1 MLVNAKIEINNEDL
15 KKVLDEIC
23 KKKYIKKLEDLEEKL
38 EKNIKSVNEEID
50 KKVESMFENIKAFF
64 VDLINKNSKKTLES
78 VNIQLSSIREELAE
92 LKSDNKNLKEALEES
107 VKIQLSPMR
116 KELTE
121 LKSDIRKELTELK
134 SDNKNLKEALEESVK
149 IQLSSMREELA
160 ELKSKKISNLENENK
175 NIQKEINK
183 KDILIIDLQKEIKS
197 YKDEVMKLKELTE
210 LKSKKIS
217 NLENENKNLQS
228 KLKECKDEISELE
241 KLREYKEVFEDEKLN
256 NLLNAIL
263 KNNALV
269 KFREDNNI
277 KDISPKSIMNLVKF
291 LKDERVFVNSIYN
304 YILEYKRENQTEM
317 SDEEIEFY
325 NAVND
330 YFGKEVFFNIY
341 KHVKEDK
348 FDKSIHRGINGET
361 RGELSDDKLVLIPS
375 SNVDGIK
382 MKVKMK

>member
-1 MLVNAKIEINNEDL
+1 MGRNNGEIFLVF

-38 EKNIKSVNEEID
+38 EKNIKSVNEKID
-50 KKVESMFENIKAFF
+50 EKVESMFENIKAFF
-64 VDLINKNSKKTLES
+64 VDSINNNLKKTLES
-78 VNIQLSSIREELAE
+78 VNSQLSSINE
-92 LKSDNKNLKEALEES
+92 
-107 VKIQLSPMR
+107 
-116 KELTE
+116 ELTE
-121 LKSDIRKELTELK
+121 LKSVN
-134 SDNKNLKEALEESVK
+134 S
-149 IQLSSMREELA
+149 QLSSIREELA

-175 NIQKEINK
+175 NLQKEINK

-228 KLKECKDEISELE
+228 ILKECKNEISELE

>member
-1 MLVNAKIEINNEDL
+1 MLINAKIEINNEDL

-23 KKKYIKKLEDLEEKL
+23 KKKYIKKLEDLEKKL
-38 EKNIKSVNEEID
+38 EKNINSVNEKID
-50 KKVESMFENIKAFF
+50 EKVESMFENIKAFF
-64 VDLINKNSKKTLES
+64 VDSINNNLKKTLES
-78 VNIQLSSIREELAE
+78 VNSQLSSINEELTELKSVNSQLSSIREELTELKSVNSQLSSIREELA
-92 LKSDNKNLKEALEES
+92 
-107 VKIQLSPMR
+107 
-116 KELTE
+116 
-121 LKSDIRKELTELK
+121 
-134 SDNKNLKEALEESVK
+134 
-149 IQLSSMREELA
+149 
-160 ELKSKKISNLENENK
+160 
-175 NIQKEINK
+175 
-183 KDILIIDLQKEIKS
+183 
-197 YKDEVMKLKELTE
+197 E

>member
-1 MLVNAKIEINNEDL
+1 MLINAKIEINNEDL

-50 KKVESMFENIKAFF
+50 KKVESMFGNIKAFF
-64 VDLINKNSKKTLES
+64 VDLINKNLKETLES
-78 VNIQLSSIREELAE
+78 VNSQLSSINE
-92 LKSDNKNLKEALEES
+92 
-107 VKIQLSPMR
+107 
-116 KELTE
+116 
-121 LKSDIRKELTELK
+121 ELTELK
-134 SDNKNLKEALEESVK
+134 SDNKNLKETLESFN
-149 IQLSSMREELA
+149 IQLSSMKKELA
-160 ELKSKKISNLENENK
+160 ELKSKKISNLENENE
-175 NIQKEINK
+175 N
-183 KDILIIDLQKEIKS
+183 LQKEIKS
-197 YKDEVMKLKELTE
+197 CKNEVMKLKDDV
-210 LKSKKIS
+210 
-217 NLENENKNLQS
+217 KNLQS
-228 KLKECKDEISELE
+228 KLKECKNEISELE